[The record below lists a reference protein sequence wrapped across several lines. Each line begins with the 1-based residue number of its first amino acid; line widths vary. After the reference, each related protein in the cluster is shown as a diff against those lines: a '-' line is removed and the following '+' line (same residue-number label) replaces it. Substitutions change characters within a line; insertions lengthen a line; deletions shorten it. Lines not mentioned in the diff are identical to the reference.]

1 MDPGN
6 APSGTCVYIGEE
18 LERYGFPR
26 GHPFGPDRMAA
37 FWQEAQRQGLTGRVR
52 ILEPRT
58 AKRKV
63 LERFHS
69 GPYLDRVKEISDQGK
84 GYLDWGDTPAFP
96 GVYQAAATVVG
107 SVVDAVE
114 RLMTGDCRHAFVPVA
129 GLHHARRDAAA
140 GFCVFNDVGVALETL
155 VGQYGLQR
163 IAYVDIDAHH
173 GDGVYY
179 AFEADPRVW
188 IADIHQDGRTL
199 YPGTGGSAEAGKG
212 EAMGTK
218 LNLPQPPG
226 ANDADFIAAWEE
238 VEAHVE
244 RARPDFIMLQCGAD
258 SLAGDP
264 LTNLAF
270 TDEAHS
276 HAATRLCR
284 LAARYAQGRLLALGG
299 GGYNR
304 PHMAAAWCRVLEAL
318 AEE

>member
-1 MDPGN
+1 MDPGKE
-6 APSGTCVYIGEE
+6 PSGTCVYIGEE

-37 FWQEAQRQGLTGRVR
+37 FWQEAQRQGLSARVR
-52 ILEPRT
+52 VLEPRP
-58 AKRKV
+58 AGRDV
-63 LERFHS
+63 LERFHD
-69 GPYLDRVKEISDQGK
+69 GAYLDQVQRLSEQGQ

-96 GVYQAAATVVG
+96 GVFRAAATVVG
-107 SVVDAVE
+107 AVVDAVE
-114 RLMTGDCRHAFVPVA
+114 RLMAGECRHGFVPVA
-129 GLHHARRDAAA
+129 GLHHARRNAAA
-140 GFCVFNDVGVALETL
+140 GFCVFNDVGVALATL
-155 VGQYGLQR
+155 LEQYGLTR

-199 YPGTGGSAEAGKG
+199 YPGTGAAAELGKG

-218 LNLPQPPG
+218 LNLPQSPG
-226 ANDADFIAAWEE
+226 ADDEDFLAAWEE

-244 RARPDFIMLQCGAD
+244 RARPEFIVLQCGAD
-258 SLAGDP
+258 SLGGDP

-270 TDEAHS
+270 TDKAHR

-284 LAARYAQGRLLALGG
+284 LADRYAQGRLLALGG

-304 PHMAAAWCRVLEAL
+304 PHMAAAWCGVLEAL
-318 AEE
+318 VEG